1 LITGSVV
8 TVRVAA
14 AQFSS
19 VLDKAENRRRAT
31 GAIVLAADRG
41 AALVVLPEAAMWAF
55 GAPGSDLAPHAEP
68 LDGPFVTALVDAAT
82 ATSTTVVAGMFEATA
97 DGVYN
102 TVVVVSAA
110 GVAGRYRKVH
120 LFDALGWRESDQL
133 RAGDPDASN
142 LVVCPLGDL
151 ALGVMT
157 CYDVRFPELARV
169 LVDAGA
175 TVLAVPAA
183 WVAGPRKADQ
193 WGDLLRVRAIEN
205 TAYVVAAAQPG
216 PQYSG
221 HSMAIDPLGE
231 PIVVL
236 DADAEGDGGT
246 GALAIADIE
255 AETVAG
261 IRAKLPVLEHRRF
274 VIRAR
279 SSSD

>member
-1 LITGSVV
+1 MADSVGA
-8 TVRVAA
+8 VRVAA

-31 GAIVLAADRG
+31 AAIVTAADRG
-41 AALVVLPEAAMWAF
+41 AALVVLPEAAMCGF
-55 GAPGSDLAPHAEP
+55 GAPGSDLGPHAEA
-68 LDGPFVTALVDAAT
+68 LDGPFVTVLADAAT
-82 ATSTTVVAGMFEATA
+82 ATGTTVVAGMFEAGNG
-97 DGVYN
+97 GVYN

-110 GVAGRYRKVH
+110 GLLARYRKLH

-133 RAGDPDASN
+133 RAGQVERDGVAVAQIGED
-142 LVVCPLGDL
+142 LV
-151 ALGVMT
+151 LGVMT
-157 CYDVRFPELARV
+157 CYDLRFPELARV

-221 HSMAIDPLGE
+221 HSMVVDPLGVPLVE
-231 PIVVL
+231 L
-236 DADAEGDGGT
+236 DAERDGGDD
-246 GALAIADIE
+246 ALAIADID
-255 AETVAG
+255 AETVAQV
-261 IRAKLPVLEHRRF
+261 RAKLPVLEHRRF
-274 VIRAR
+274 TVRPAG
-279 SSSD
+279 